1 MGGVPEFAVRV
12 TENGHG
18 PVVLLAGELDL
29 AASGQFRECLHDLVG
44 QYVTLDFSD
53 VTFMDS
59 TAIGVLVA
67 ARLRSR
73 TERTSTAPPG
83 RAPTLGR
90 SRSKT
95 THATT
100 SSAAPATVRKPA

>member
-44 QYVTLDFSD
+44 RHVTLDFSD

-67 ARLRSR
+67 ARLRSEKEGGELALHGVQPAQMR
-73 TERTSTAPPG
+73 VFEMVGLAEHLNFDG
-83 RAPTLGR
+83 D
-90 SRSKT
+90 
-95 THATT
+95 
-100 SSAAPATVRKPA
+100 ATVP